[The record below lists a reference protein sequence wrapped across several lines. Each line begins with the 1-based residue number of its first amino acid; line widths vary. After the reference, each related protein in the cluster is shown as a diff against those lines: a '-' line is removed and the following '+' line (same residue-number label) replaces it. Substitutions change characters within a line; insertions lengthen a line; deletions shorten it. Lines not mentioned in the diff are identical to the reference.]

1 MSGRLPFTY
10 TQLTVAILGLA
21 LLAVGGVLTYYSLS
35 IDWGMG
41 PKVLTPIG
49 VVIALFGL
57 VLMTSKA
64 E

>member
-21 LLAVGGVLTYYSLS
+21 LLAIGGVLTYYSLS
-35 IDWGMG
+35 IDWDMG
-41 PKVLTPIG
+41 PKVLTPMG

-57 VLMTSKA
+57 LLMTSKA

>member
-10 TQLTVAILGLA
+10 TQLTVALLGVA
-21 LLAVGGVLTYYSLS
+21 LIAVGGVLTYYAISV
-35 IDWGMG
+35 DWGMG

-49 VVIALFGL
+49 VVVVLFGL
-57 VLMTSKA
+57 VLLTSK

>member
-41 PKVLTPIG
+41 PKVLTPMG